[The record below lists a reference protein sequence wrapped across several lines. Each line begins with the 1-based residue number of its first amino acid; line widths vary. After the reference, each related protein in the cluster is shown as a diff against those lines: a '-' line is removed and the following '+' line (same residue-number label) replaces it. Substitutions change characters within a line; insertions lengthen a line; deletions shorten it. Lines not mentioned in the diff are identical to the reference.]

1 VIVEFLAA
9 AEGGISLLDVNPGLA
24 IWTAVTF
31 LLVFL
36 ALYKLA
42 WGPISNALD
51 ARAEKIHGDLDR
63 ADSLRKDAEAK
74 LTEYMTKLEGLKT
87 EGQDLIGEAKKQAE
101 RLKEEILETARK
113 ESEALRA
120 KSAAE
125 IKLATDAALQKLQ
138 SEVTNLSIAVA
149 SQVLGK
155 AIQAQDHKKLIE
167 ETVSKLKSV
176 N

>member
-1 VIVEFLAA
+1 MIVEFLAA
-9 AEGGISLLDVNPGLA
+9 SEGGISLLDVNPGLA

-42 WGPISNALD
+42 WGPISKALD

-63 ADSLRKDAEAK
+63 ADSLRRDAEAK
-74 LTEYMTKLEGLKT
+74 LTEYMSKLEGLRS
-87 EGQDLIGEAKKQAE
+87 EGDSIIAEAKKQAE
-101 RLKEEILETARK
+101 RLKDEILETARK
-113 ESEALRA
+113 ESEEMRA
-120 KSAAE
+120 KSTAD
-125 IKLATDAALQKLQ
+125 IKLATDAALQRLQ
-138 SEVTNLSIAVA
+138 SEVTNLSVAVA

-167 ETVSKLKSV
+167 DSISKLKSV